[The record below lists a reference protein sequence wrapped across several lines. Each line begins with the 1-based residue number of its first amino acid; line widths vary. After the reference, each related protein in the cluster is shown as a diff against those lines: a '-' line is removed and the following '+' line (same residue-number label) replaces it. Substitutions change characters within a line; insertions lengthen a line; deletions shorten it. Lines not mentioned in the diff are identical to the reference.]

1 MNNGLDLT
9 GNYFTYENELLI
21 FLTKNVAFR
30 IDTNDIPYAHTLHNI
45 INVSSVEEFAR
56 TRNWTWVNEIA

>member
-1 MNNGLDLT
+1 MNKGLDLT
-9 GNYFTYENELLI
+9 GNYFTHKKEMLI

-30 IDTNDIPYAHTLHNI
+30 IDTNDTPYAHTLNNI

-56 TRNWTWVNEIA
+56 TRNWTWVNES